1 MATLTVTISDTN
13 DHDPVFEQQDYKE
26 SVRENLEIGYE
37 VLTVRATDG
46 DAPVNGN
53 ILYHLLNNNGTN
65 DVFEIDSR
73 SGVIRTRGLRRR
85 RPHIIVEDDN
95 DNAPQFSEKRY
106 IVQVPED
113 LTPNTEILQV
123 TATDEDRGN
132 NAVVHFSIMSG
143 NTRGQFY
150 IDAQTGKLDLVSQLD
165 YEINKST
172 PRIRAQD
179 GGRPPLSN
187 ISGLV
192 TVQVLDINDNAP
204 IFVSTPFQATVLENV
219 SETTPNFPFTINN
232 STGWIVVASE
242 LDRESLDFYSFGVE
256 ARDHGTPAM
265 SSSASI
271 SMTILDVNDNNPEF
285 TQKAYYMRLNE
296 DAAVGRATS
305 LCPPSIGNQ

>member
-1 MATLTVTISDTN
+1 M
-13 DHDPVFEQQDYKE
+13 
-26 SVRENLEIGYE
+26 
-37 VLTVRATDG
+37 
-46 DAPVNGN
+46 
-53 ILYHLLNNNGTN
+53 
-65 DVFEIDSR
+65 
-73 SGVIRTRGLRRR
+73 
-85 RPHIIVEDDN
+85 
-95 DNAPQFSEKRY
+95 
-106 IVQVPED
+106 
-113 LTPNTEILQV
+113 TPNTEILQV
-123 TATDEDRGN
+123 TATDQDRGN

-165 YEINKST
+165 YEINKEYT
-172 PRIRAQD
+172 LRIRAQD

-192 TVQVLDINDNAP
+192 TVQVLDVNDNAP

-219 SETTPNFPFTINN
+219 PVGYSVIHIQAVDADAGDNSRLEYRLTDITPNFPFAINN

-242 LDRESLDFYSFGVE
+242 LDRERVDFYNFGVE
-256 ARDHGTPAM
+256 ARDHGSPSM

-296 DAAVGRATS
+296 DASVGTSVVTVSAIDQDINSVVTYQISSGNTRNRFSITSQSGGGPGYARRYHWTINWKDSTS
-305 LCPPSIGNQ
+305 LP